1 MKTIRSAL
9 IGLGN
14 VGRNFLKIIET
25 KSDRLAKQHELRF
38 QVVCVAD
45 SSGVAV
51 NAEGFD
57 PAVLRRFKESGGKV
71 AQLAGYRAGE
81 TPASMLALLDYDLLL
96 EASPVNLQNGEP
108 GLSAVRTA
116 LGRGIHCVLA
126 NKGPMVLAFAELHTL
141 ARQTQAG
148 LAFSATV
155 CGALPVLNIGR
166 RDLIAADITLLR
178 GIFNSTSNYILG
190 EMEKG
195 RSYAEALKEAQLA
208 GIAEADPSLDVEGW
222 DTANKLVIISNSF
235 LGVRAKLSDVKVRG
249 VSDITTDQLQAE
261 LQRGKIIKLVATAK
275 RRSETVEEGNQ
286 PITQAPLYELSV
298 EPLVLPQGDF
308 LAGCQGF
315 EMGVEIHSD
324 LYGIHFYKNL
334 EGDALPT
341 AAAMLRDAV
350 NILGE

>member
-1 MKTIRSAL
+1 MKTIRTAL

-14 VGRNFLKIIET
+14 VGRNFLKILET
-25 KSDRLAKQHELRF
+25 KSQQLEQHYGVRF
-38 QVVCVAD
+38 QIICVAD

-51 NAEGFD
+51 NADGFD
-57 PAVLRRFKESGGKV
+57 PVALRHFKESGGKV
-71 AQLAGYRAGE
+71 AQLTHFQPGE
-81 TPASMLALLDYDLLL
+81 TPASILARIDCDLLL
-96 EASPVNLQNGEP
+96 EASPVNLQTGEP

-116 LGRGIHCVLA
+116 LGRGIHSVLA
-126 NKGPMVLAFAELHTL
+126 NKGPMVLAFQELHEL
-141 ARQTQAG
+141 ARQHHTG

-166 RDLIAADITLLR
+166 RDLVAADITLLR

-195 RSYAEALKEAQLA
+195 RTYADALKEAQIA

-222 DTANKLVIISNSF
+222 DTANKLVIIANSF
-235 LGVRAKLSDVKVRG
+235 LGISAKLSDVSVRG
-249 VSDITTDQLQAE
+249 VTSITTEQLQQE
-261 LQRGKIIKLVATAK
+261 LQQGRIIKLVATAQ
-275 RRSETVEEGNQ
+275 RNSQ
-286 PITQAPLYELSV
+286 SDSYQLSV
-298 EPLVLPQGDF
+298 EPVVLPQNDF
-308 LAGCQGF
+308 LAGCHGF

-350 NILGE
+350 NLLA